1 LTDPLKK
8 SPENETAATLGGSM
22 AALPPL
28 ALDGSST
35 VTAAPRAARW
45 AAELNDDAH
54 GTARHITN
62 ALLSFP
68 MRLE

>member
-1 LTDPLKK
+1 
-8 SPENETAATLGGSM
+8 M